1 MCSDVDVDDL
11 QDEDQHQNGTKVI
24 FGETSSDIAGWL
36 AKRLALLLVLGGKN
50 GAIHRPLIFFISQ
63 YFFVTLES

>member
-50 GAIHRPLIFFISQ
+50 GAIP
-63 YFFVTLES
+63 